1 MVSKKILIVPII
13 ILILIFGG
21 LGILKFTDSNSP
33 LYQIKENVLL
43 FLSQVGIYEKSN
55 QISVLNNNFVLEE
68 FISGLDEPT
77 TIAFVED
84 DILVLEKKKGTVRLI
99 KDGILQKEPIL
110 DVEVSHIQET
120 GMLGILEDD
129 SQIYLYYT
137 ESDVDGGVPIR
148 NVIYKYQWDGEKL
161 TNPILLNVLP
171 VHTFNHVGGV
181 FTKGLDGTIYAVT
194 GDQTLTGE
202 DCNAVRHYR
211 ENPTIPCRIQGEN
224 SGIFHNVEEGE
235 IDDTAMIFKVGIDP
249 NEPSPM
255 KSTKQ
260 MEQYFAIG
268 IRNSF
273 GLAVDPITGNMWAT
287 ENGPDKFDEIN
298 LIEPKF
304 NGGWKKILGPSTQ
317 EERDSL
323 PEIEGFHYK
332 DPKFSWEQP
341 VAPTAIEFINSKPFE
356 NFKDYLFVGDCYGH
370 GKGHIFM
377 FKLNSERNG
386 FEFSST
392 ELQDSVVNLIKTDD
406 GKLISEDMSEI
417 SIISNTGCV
426 SDIEFGPDGF
436 PYIVELFNGKI
447 YKMLPK

>member
-273 GLAVDPITGNMWAT
+273 GLSVDPFTNSLWIT
-287 ENGPDKFDEIN
+287 ENGTHEFDEIN
-298 LIEPKF
+298 LTFPKY
-304 NGGWKKILGPSTQ
+304 NSGWSKILGPATSTQ
-317 EERDSL
+317 LKNFEGYHDYIYSD
-323 PEIEGFHYK
+323 PE
-332 DPKFSWEQP
+332 FSWEQT
-341 VAPTAIEFINSKPFE
+341 VAPTGISFVDERWSEHSQNV
-356 NFKDYLFVGDCYGH
+356 FVGDCAGNLYKFQLNQNRDGF
-370 GKGHIFM
+370 IFQNNEL
-377 FKLNSERNG
+377 KDLVLNSEDPN
-386 FEFSST
+386 
-392 ELQDSVVNLIKTDD
+392 
-406 GKLISEDMSEI
+406 SEI
-417 SIISNTGCV
+417 IFGENFGCIT
-426 SDIEFGPDGF
+426 DIEFSHDG
-436 PYIVELFNGKI
+436 YLYVISYLNNGAI
-447 YKMLPK
+447 YKITPK